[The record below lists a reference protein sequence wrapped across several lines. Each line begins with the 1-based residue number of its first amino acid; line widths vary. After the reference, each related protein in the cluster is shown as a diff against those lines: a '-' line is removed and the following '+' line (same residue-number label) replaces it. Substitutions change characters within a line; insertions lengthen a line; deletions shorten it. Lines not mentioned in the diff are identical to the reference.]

1 MKNFSEIAVSKFL
14 DGYNCAQSVFYSFC
28 EILKL
33 DKNTALKLS
42 SGFGGGMG
50 HKGEVC
56 GAVTGGIM
64 VIGSKFGR
72 GEKDDQSFSEIT
84 YQKTTELMDKF
95 TGQHGTC
102 LCRQLLNGC
111 DLATEEGRKQ
121 FKENDLKNKICL
133 GCVKSVVEIVE
144 NLLNES

>member
-1 MKNFSEIAVSKFL
+1 MQNLSEIAVSKFL
-14 DGYNCAQSVFYSFC
+14 DGFNCAQSVFYSFC
-28 EILKL
+28 EVLKM

-95 TGQHGTC
+95 TGQYGTC

-111 DLATEEGRKQ
+111 DLTIEEGRKQ

-144 NLLNES
+144 NLLNQS